1 MVPERARDGLIL
13 ANAAPRL
20 LSHTLVMAP
29 GGTDAAFQHGYFRN
43 IENWIVI
50 QRVILCRCRFL
61 LPCLVPYI
69 TQNYFQPSP
78 GEQFELQQP
87 CCLSAGT
94 DM

>member
-43 IENWIVI
+43 IEN
-50 QRVILCRCRFL
+50 
-61 LPCLVPYI
+61 
-69 TQNYFQPSP
+69 
-78 GEQFELQQP
+78 
-87 CCLSAGT
+87 
-94 DM
+94 